1 MNGWMDRWTD
11 GWYLNSNSSTQAI
24 IVFDSINYE
33 PVTGPG
39 YPQWSET
46 LGWLT
51 VAFIMMW
58 IPIWY
63 IGAYCYKGGFKVSH
77 YLFHESLL
85 T

>member
-1 MNGWMDRWTD
+1 M
-11 GWYLNSNSSTQAI
+11 
-24 IVFDSINYE
+24 FDSINYE

-58 IPIWY
+58 IPVWY

-77 YLFHESLL
+77 HSFRESLL
-85 T
+85 P